1 VINNMG
7 KIDRII
13 RVIVAVV
20 IAVLWYYK
28 QMTGLAAMI
37 LGLIAV
43 LFIVTGAM
51 GYCPIYHL
59 LGLSTKEKK

>member
-1 VINNMG
+1 MINNMG